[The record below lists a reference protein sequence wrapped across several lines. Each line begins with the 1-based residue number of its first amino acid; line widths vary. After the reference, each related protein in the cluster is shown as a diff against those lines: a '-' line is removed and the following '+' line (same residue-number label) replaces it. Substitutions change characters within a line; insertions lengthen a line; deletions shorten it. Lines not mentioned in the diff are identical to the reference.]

1 MGGPGVGEDARIY
14 RMVSYNFLTPVDA
27 NNTLYF
33 WLQHRNTD
41 PHDQALTER
50 IAAGAKAAFE
60 EDRQILEAVHQGMKH
75 KRTPNIGL
83 LLDAGASRLRRAL
96 AERIAAEQEREP
108 A

>member
-1 MGGPGVGEDARIY
+1 
-14 RMVSYNFLTPVDA
+14 
-27 NNTLYF
+27 
-33 WLQHRNTD
+33 
-41 PHDQALTER
+41 
-50 IAAGAKAAFE
+50 
-60 EDRQILEAVHQGMKH
+60 MKH